1 MNFELKGYRSLI
13 LLGLGLLT
21 ILLGLMIS
29 KLFSEY
35 RNLSI
40 VEDTIFTGQDYY
52 QLDAQLADLD
62 ITLLEHITNNNLSKD
77 ELLIKVDTV
86 LNKLLVLESSQSGVI
101 LGYNEEVRVLM
112 KPIDQFVDET
122 ISIIDDEDKISFDD
136 ILILREMVKKARP
149 KVSKN
154 AFLVYR

>member
-21 ILLGLMIS
+21 ILLGLMIG

-86 LNKLLVLESSQSGVI
+86 LNKLLVLES
-101 LGYNEEVRVLM
+101 
-112 KPIDQFVDET
+112 
-122 ISIIDDEDKISFDD
+122 
-136 ILILREMVKKARP
+136 
-149 KVSKN
+149 
-154 AFLVYR
+154 

>member
-13 LLGLGLLT
+13 LVGLGLLAL
-21 ILLGLMIS
+21 LLGLMLN

-35 RNLSI
+35 QDLSI

-62 ITLLEHITNNNLSKD
+62 ITLLEQITYKTLSKD
-77 ELLIKVDTV
+77 ELLLKVDIV
-86 LNKLLVLESSQSGVI
+86 LNKLLVMERSQSAVI

-112 KPIDQFVDET
+112 MPIDQFVGEA
-122 ISIIDDEDKISFDD
+122 ILIIDKENEISFKD
-136 ILILREMVKKARP
+136 ILILLGPELD
-149 KVSKN
+149 S
-154 AFLVYR
+154 F

>member
-13 LLGLGLLT
+13 LLGLGLLAV
-21 ILLGLMIS
+21 LLGLMIS

-35 RNLSI
+35 QNLSI

-77 ELLIKVDTV
+77 ELLLKVDTV

-122 ISIIDDEDKISFDD
+122 ISIIDDEDEISFDD
-136 ILILREMVKKARP
+136 ILIMHEMVKQARP
-149 KVSKN
+149 KS
-154 AFLVYR
+154 

>member
-21 ILLGLMIS
+21 ILLGLMIG

-136 ILILREMVKKARP
+136 ILDLA
-149 KVSKN
+149 
-154 AFLVYR
+154 